1 MSVTVCV
8 CVMRSVL
15 RYVALLFVAVR
26 SVVYQGGWCTC
37 GGVYQVA
44 LLLLP
49 YYLSICLYYSSCYRS
64 IFLLLLLALLVVREY
79 VFLVSAKIVLEQN
92 KQKVVRCQASEQAS
106 KMISACYMDMACI
119 IYPDV
124 ISSHF

>member
-49 YYLSICLYYSSCYRS
+49 YYLSIYIKLFSKD
-64 IFLLLLLALLVVREY
+64 I
-79 VFLVSAKIVLEQN
+79 LEPYFRRPL
-92 KQKVVRCQASEQAS
+92 KPPPK
-106 KMISACYMDMACI
+106 Y
-119 IYPDV
+119 
-124 ISSHF
+124 

>member
-8 CVMRSVL
+8 YVMRPVL
-15 RYVALLFVAVR
+15 RYVALRFVAVR

-49 YYLSICLYYSSCYRS
+49 YYLSIYLYCSSCYRS
-64 IFLLLLLALLVVREY
+64 IFLLLLLALLGVREY

-92 KQKVVRCQASEQAS
+92 KQSSSLAS
-106 KMISACYMDMACI
+106 KRASKQND
-119 IYPDV
+119 
-124 ISSHF
+124 